1 MRASQSALRRASRLR
16 LPAQPHLAASR
27 RQWVRYSSGEAEPE
41 PEAGPKR
48 RGGKAVGFAAVFAT
62 AAAGAYYYPRLR
74 DQLFPAAKETETRT
88 ASGHQKAELE
98 FEKSRE
104 HPASKE
110 DNRDL
115 ISSQHLQVKKSWE
128 HPGVF
133 AWGSN
138 TGKVIDPNSSE
149 KYIKHPR
156 RIPFFDNQLLLD
168 LKLTQNFGAAIT
180 EKGDLVQWGLG
191 FSKADPTPV
200 TTLKGKDLSK
210 IEVSED
216 RIIALSRG
224 GSVYAIP
231 ASRDDQEGGKKLEE
245 SKSSWSLWSSPSGS
259 EAISFQNLTPAGLK
273 WGERVTD
280 ISSGLEHCLMLTSG
294 GRVFSSASSASSFPT
309 KGQMGIPGLTWET
322 RPKGRYDQPHEISL
336 LKGFDIKKIATGDY
350 HSVVLDKLGRVFTFG
365 DNTFGQLGFEAQLGD
380 SSVSTP
386 TILPVHKLYAKS
398 GLIPKVSSIAAGGL
412 NTFFVCEADT
422 PTATN
427 AEAGATVPSRRLP
440 QSTCDLWAAGQGT
453 TGSLGTGKW
462 THVSLGPTKVKAL
475 SGLSEFDEKRNQLM
489 PIKIKDLSIGTTH
502 SAAVM
507 DNVTQTSVSGRSS
520 ENETNW
526 GSDVVFWGGNE
537 HYQLGTG
544 KRNNLNSPS
553 YIGPLDGGEGDAA
566 RGREGE
572 VHRLCLTPRQT
583 ARLGEG
589 GKGRKAT
596 LEQKVECGRF
606 VTGVYSAT

>member
-1 MRASQSALRRASRLR
+1 MRASQSALGRASRLR
-16 LPAQPHLAASR
+16 LPARPHLAASR
-27 RQWVRYSSGEAEPE
+27 RQWVRYSSGEAG

-48 RGGKAVGFAAVFAT
+48 RGGKAVGFAAVFAA

-74 DQLFPAAKETETRT
+74 DQLFPASKETETRT
-88 ASGHQKAELE
+88 ASGYQKAELE

-104 HPASKE
+104 HPVSKE

-138 TGKVIDPNSSE
+138 TGKVIDPSSSE

-156 RIPFFDNQLLLD
+156 RISFFDNQLLRD

-200 TTLKGKDLSK
+200 TTLKGKDLAK

-216 RIIALSRG
+216 RIIALTRG

-231 ASRDDQEGGKKLEE
+231 ASRDDQEGGKKLQE

-294 GRVFSSASSASSFPT
+294 GRVFSSASSASSFPS

-322 RPKGRYDQPHEISL
+322 RPKGRYDQPHEILS
-336 LKGFDIKKIATGDY
+336 LKGFDVKKIATGDY

-386 TILPVHKLYAKS
+386 TILPIHKLYAKS

-412 NTFFVCEADT
+412 NTFFVCEADVPKT
-422 PTATN
+422 SE
-427 AEAGATVPSRRLP
+427 AEAGTPAPSRRLP

-489 PIKIKDLSIGTTH
+489 PIKIKDLSVGTTH

-507 DNVTQTSVSGRSS
+507 DNVTQTSVSGWSS

-544 KRNNLNSPS
+544 KRNNLNTPS

-566 RGREGE
+566 QGRQGE

-606 VTGVYSAT
+606 VTGVYSAV